1 MIITPLLSKKRKKK
15 NHTIKER
22 KQMQNPCF
30 FHMAMKKGRRSGVD

>member
-15 NHTIKER
+15 NHPIKER